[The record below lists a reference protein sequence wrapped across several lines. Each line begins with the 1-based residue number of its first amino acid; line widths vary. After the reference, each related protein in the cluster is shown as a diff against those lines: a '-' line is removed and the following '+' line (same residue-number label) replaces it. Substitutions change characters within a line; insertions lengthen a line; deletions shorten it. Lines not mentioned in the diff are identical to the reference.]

1 MSLVNILRDIAG
13 RVFSPEIRLRTK
25 YEAFKELL
33 DLDRAAH
40 GEMALLESYYHDGAS
55 VDFHAVQKT
64 CGKLMHAV
72 SGMVKS
78 LSLMAPRSYGALPER
93 FRSVSARVE
102 PLLLTPHPPPTAPF
116 LLNFQDIG
124 PGSEGMA
131 GGKAAHLAALYNELR
146 LPVPR
151 GFALSAAAF
160 HHFCHFNGLRPHLE
174 AALADLNIHSPSSL
188 EETSRELVS
197 KFLNAAMPPAVEEA
211 LLKGYD
217 ALSGAGKSDFP
228 VCLRSSAVGE
238 DSALSFAGQYRTELQ
253 VDRRR
258 LGDAYKAV
266 ITSKYAPKAL
276 YYRVENGLLDQETPM
291 AVLVLEMVDT
301 ESAGV
306 MYTRDP
312 LDPASQTL
320 KIYSIWGQ
328 GELLVKGE
336 IAPDLLEISREE
348 DFKVLQSRW
357 GTREYKAVLGSGGEL
372 ETVPLE
378 EPERMELS
386 LDEASAQQL
395 ARWGLQLEAHFGMPQ
410 DVEWCKGRNG
420 ELYLLQSRPLRVA
433 DAVPAADCR
442 EGGPGISLPVLLA
455 AGEKASSGIGTGTVV
470 QVTSLPDLGSV
481 PEGAV
486 LVAPTTSP
494 RFTQIIGR
502 LRAVVTDVGSV
513 AGHFASV
520 AREWGIPLLVNTQ
533 TATQVLRNGEVV
545 TVDAGAARV
554 YAGSVA
560 EGLQPVCLI
569 GGAHRETPFKKRL
582 REILKHISPLNLTDP
597 KARSFSPERC
607 QTLHDFLRFIHEK
620 AVGEMFSTGA
630 DRHGRARGARKLA
643 TDIPIAVYVLDLGE
657 GVRPEDTRWSRK
669 NVALEDI
676 LNRPFKALWKGLS
689 HPGIQW
695 SSNLRHLD
703 WEEFDR
709 VSSGIFSLKS
719 PFLSSFALIGR
730 YYLNVNIHFGYHF
743 VVLDAYCG
751 PNERENY
758 ITLHFEGGGG
768 DYLGRTLRVLF
779 LARVLQHYGFE
790 VHPEGDMI
798 AARMK
803 KPSSEASEGL
813 LELAG
818 QLLGFTRLVDMRL
831 KSKKDVDELM
841 EEFLQLKNQDG
852 ENHAD
857 H

>member
-1 MSLVNILRDIAG
+1 MSLVSILKDIAG
-13 RVFSPEIRLRTK
+13 RVFSPEIQLRTK

-40 GEMALLESYYHDGAS
+40 HEMALLESYYHDGAS
-55 VDFHAVQKT
+55 VDFHAVEKT
-64 CGKLMHAV
+64 CRNLMRAV
-72 SGMVKS
+72 SGMVGN
-78 LSLMAPRSYGALPER
+78 LSLMAPRTYGTLPER

-102 PLLLTPHPPPTAPF
+102 HFLLPFHPPPTAPF
-116 LLNFQDIG
+116 FLNFQDIG
-124 PGSEGMA
+124 PGNEEIV
-131 GGKAAHLAALYNELR
+131 GGKAAHLAVLHNELR
-146 LPVPR
+146 LPVPG
-151 GFALSAAAF
+151 GFVLSAAAF
-160 HHFCHFNGLRPHLE
+160 HHFCHFNRLRSHIE

-188 EETSRELVS
+188 EQASRELAS
-197 KFLNAAMPPAVEEA
+197 KFLSAVVPPAVEEA

-217 ALSGAGKSDFP
+217 ALSGAAKPDFP

-238 DSALSFAGQYRTELQ
+238 DSSLSFAGQYRTELQ
-253 VDRRR
+253 VERRR

-266 ITSKYAPKAL
+266 ISSKYAPKAL

-291 AVLVLEMVDT
+291 AVLVLEMVDA

-312 LDPASQTL
+312 LDPASRTL

-336 IAPDLLEISREE
+336 VAPDLLEISREE
-348 DFKVLQSRW
+348 DFKVLQSRC
-357 GTREYKAVLGSGGEL
+357 GTRECKAVLRSDGEL
-372 ETVPLE
+372 KTIPLDE
-378 EPERMELS
+378 LERTELS
-386 LDEASAQQL
+386 LDGASARTL
-395 ARWGLQLEAHFGMPQ
+395 AQWGLQLEAHFGVPQ

-420 ELYLLQSRPLRVA
+420 ELYLLQSRPLRVTEA
-433 DAVPAADCR
+433 APAGDCR
-442 EGGPGISLPVLLA
+442 EGGPSISLPVLLA

-470 QVTSLPDLGSV
+470 QVTTLSDLGAV

-545 TVDAGAARV
+545 TVDAGEGRV

-597 KARSFSPERC
+597 KARSFSPEGC

-620 AVGEMFSTGA
+620 AVEEMFSTGA
-630 DRHGRARGARKLA
+630 GRHGRARGARKLA

-657 GVRPEDTRWSRK
+657 GLRPEDTRSRK
-669 NVALEDI
+669 NVTLEDI

-689 HPGIQW
+689 HPGIRW

-730 YYLNVNIHFGYHF
+730 YYLNVNIRFGYHF

-779 LARVLQHYGFE
+779 LSRVLQHYGFE

-803 KPSSEASEGL
+803 KPSPEVSEGL

-841 EEFLQLKNQDG
+841 EEFLQLKNQDTV
-852 ENHAD
+852 NHVD